1 MAQLNTIPAESAPL
15 TAAPQSKTKLKGLVA
30 GAAVAAFVLGMLAAT
45 AVTSQASRAPANLS
59 AVDRQCRS
67 SRSCNPKHNDEAWPH
82 YNPDCSGNG
91 KCSTCRKHTTSF
103 NGNSWKGFCMDPDDE
118 KK

>member
-1 MAQLNTIPAESAPL
+1 MEWICGPQDAPL
-15 TAAPQSKTKLKGLVA
+15 PTPSPAGKGKCDIRSPPKSQ
-30 GAAVAAFVLGMLAAT
+30 GA
-45 AVTSQASRAPANLS
+45 
-59 AVDRQCRS
+59 
-67 SRSCNPKHNDEAWPH
+67 RSCNPKHNDEAWPH
-82 YNPDCSGNG
+82 SNPDCAGNG